1 MSGPFEYT
9 NSITQTKK
17 YMMESEHDEKA
28 YVPFLINKSL
38 SFYVDTVLYAN
49 DMNQMHW
56 LDKKL
61 QYDYLFY
68 SIPAKKRFTKWP
80 KKKKEEDLELIKEY
94 FGYGTTKAK
103 QALAVL
109 NDIQLEQIKQELIK
123 GGVQ

>member
-1 MSGPFEYT
+1 MSGPFDYT

-109 NDIQLEQIKQELIK
+109 NDIQLDEIKQKLIK